1 MYAVYASILIV
12 HRIVICK
19 LGFHFARQ
27 EESAQMMIS
36 VCGEMC
42 FSNKE
47 HRLSILPQRVYDPRQ
62 DMFIIYMGPI

>member
-1 MYAVYASILIV
+1 MYASILIV

-19 LGFHFARQ
+19 TWLSFRQ
-27 EESAQMMIS
+27 TEESAQMMIS
-36 VCGEMC
+36 VCGDMC